1 MPDAVVVGAGP
12 NGLAAALVLAR
23 RGLRVEVVEGADTPG
38 GGCRT
43 TELTLPGYHH
53 DVCSTVQALATASP
67 FFRTVD
73 LDAAGV
79 RLRNPEVAVAHP
91 LDGGRAGALS
101 GSVDDTA
108 RGLGADARAY
118 RRLLDPLVA
127 HADDVLDEVLRPLRR
142 VPRHPV
148 PLARFG
154 AVGAPPI
161 SMVARRFHTD
171 EARGLL
177 AGVAAHAK
185 RPLTAPLTS
194 AFALVLMLIA
204 HTDGW
209 PVVEGGSARLVDALV
224 AELRAAGGSV
234 RTGEWV
240 TDLSELPRAGATL
253 LDVSPRDLARLGGT
267 RLPDRYRRA
276 LGRYRYGPAV
286 CKVDWALSG
295 PVPWDAEACRRAGTV
310 HVGGTFEEV
319 AAAEADVA
327 RGRHAERPF
336 CIVVQPCVADPT
348 RAPAGGHTLWAYCHV
363 PNGSDLDVTASIER
377 QIERF
382 APGFGDLVLARAT
395 RTGADEAAD
404 NPNHVGGDI
413 AGGLST
419 VRQVLSRPTL
429 RWNNYRTPLD
439 GVYLCSSFTPPGGG
453 VHGMCGQQAAETA
466 LADLARP

>member
-12 NGLAAALVLAR
+12 NGLAAAIVLAR
-23 RGLRVEVVEGADTPG
+23 RGLRVEVIEGADSPG

-43 TELTLPGYHH
+43 AELTLPGYHH

-79 RLRNPEVAVAHP
+79 RLRTPEVAFAHP

-108 RGLGADARAY
+108 RELGDDARAY
-118 RRLLDPLVA
+118 RRLLGPLVA

-142 VPRHPV
+142 FPRHP
-148 PLARFG
+148 LAMARFG

-161 SMVARRFHTD
+161 SLVARRFRTD

-209 PVVEGGSARLVDALV
+209 PVIEGGSARLVDALV
-224 AELRAAGGSV
+224 GELTAAGGSV

-240 TDLSELPRAGATL
+240 TDLGELPRTGATL

-267 RLPDRYRRA
+267 RLPNRYRRA
-276 LGRYRYGPAV
+276 LDAYRYGPAV

-295 PVPWDAEACRRAGTV
+295 PVPWAAEACRRAGTV
-310 HVGGTFEEV
+310 HVGGTLEEV
-319 AAAEADVA
+319 AAAESDVA

-348 RAPAGGHTLWAYCHV
+348 IWNLATRKNTRQNAGPGAIHGIDGEFVSARSDLLEINKPRNRLNVIREKIHTGDFPGPRRPRQWLSQVRFDGRHHGRFPGPAVTRFELDSIPLIRIVAGSNHDAAGGAGCAYRK
-363 PNGSDLDVTASIER
+363 G
-377 QIERF
+377 
-382 APGFGDLVLARAT
+382 
-395 RTGADEAAD
+395 
-404 NPNHVGGDI
+404 
-413 AGGLST
+413 
-419 VRQVLSRPTL
+419 
-429 RWNNYRTPLD
+429 
-439 GVYLCSSFTPPGGG
+439 
-453 VHGMCGQQAAETA
+453 
-466 LADLARP
+466 